1 MRCLSGKFGPTFYRI
16 ALLSWLFLLGGCSQ
30 LQFPVNQ
37 KLASAADVV
46 EGVTSNETP
55 DDIQMV
61 VAFSGGGT
69 RAAALGYGVLEV
81 LKEQQAAGPGTRLL
95 DEIDLLTGVSGGS
108 FAAAYYGLYG
118 DAMFDRFETEFLN
131 RDVQGDLVWELFK
144 PWNWVRLASPH
155 YGRSELAATWL
166 DRRFLHGATLSEL
179 LDDQGP
185 RVHLHATDLTKG
197 TYFSFTPEQYQ
208 ILCSDISEV
217 PVSRA
222 VAASSAVPL
231 VTNTV
236 VVRNYASECKNSEPA
251 WVEETLVQGKS
262 FSRSYHEAARIRSY
276 ADSEERP
283 WIHLVDGGLSDNL
296 GLRSTISYLG
306 LDSAT
311 SVEDMPA
318 ATRDAKKIVFIV
330 VNAETRP
337 DTRIDK
343 AALSPSTSLMFK
355 AATDVPINRYNFES
369 VLLLRQRLSRWKR
382 KRRDRCRVEQGVS
395 RDSRLPEACR
405 DIDVYTVEVNFNA
418 VQASSLREFLFR
430 VPTTLTLPQ
439 DVVQK
444 IRVSAGELL
453 IRSEDYK
460 RLIKDLSA
468 GQ

>member
-1 MRCLSGKFGPTFYRI
+1 MNLLSRKLSPRTAPG
-16 ALLSWLFLLGGCSQ
+16 ALLGLLLLSGCSQ

-37 KLASAADVV
+37 KLSPGTAEVV
-46 EGVTSNETP
+46 RSEPVRDKP

-81 LKEQQAAGPGTRLL
+81 LRAQESAGPGTRLL
-95 DEIDLLTGVSGGS
+95 DEIDLLSGVSGGS

-118 DAMFDRFETEFLN
+118 DAMFDRFENEFLN

-155 YGRSELAATWL
+155 YGRSELAADWI
-166 DRRFLHGATLSEL
+166 DRRFLQGATLSEL

-197 TYFSFTPEQYQ
+197 TYFSFTPQQYR
-208 ILCSDISEV
+208 ILCSDIAEV

-236 VVRNYASECKNSEPA
+236 VVRNYASECEHSEPA
-251 WVEETLVQGKS
+251 WVAKTLAQGKS

-276 ADSEERP
+276 ANSEERP

-311 SVEDMPA
+311 SAADMPA
-318 ATRDAKKIVFIV
+318 STRDARKIVFIV

-369 VLLLRQRLSRWKR
+369 VLLLRQRLTRWKN
-382 KRRDRCRVEQGVS
+382 KRQGRCRSEQGTAQDAELP
-395 RDSRLPEACR
+395 DSCQ
-405 DIDVYTVEVNFNA
+405 DIDAYIVEVNFNA
-418 VQASSLREFLFR
+418 VQATSLREFLFR
-430 VPTTLTLPQ
+430 VPTTLTLPE

-444 IRVSAGELL
+444 IRVSAAELL
-453 IRSEDYK
+453 ARSEDYQ
-460 RLIKDLSA
+460 RLIEDLSA
-468 GQ
+468 GR